1 MPVKPISAELQA
13 LRRQNALS
21 LFVRWRLQE
30 IAEGRG
36 GGDKAFA
43 EAVGIDNAHW
53 SRLKAGTP
61 LGPKLARRLE
71 AACGVE
77 AGWLDQSHDG
87 VTQAPCADAARADG
101 TPQWTDV
108 EPLEG
113 PARHVLLQAL
123 GPKAALE
130 MPWMLHSTP
139 AGFPSP
145 AADFEVNRVDLAEML
160 ALDEPYCFMTRVR
173 GQSML
178 NEGIHDGDL
187 VVVNRSLTP
196 KHGDIVV
203 AVVDNELTLKTLYQK
218 DGLTKLV
225 AANPAFPDIVLKDGQ
240 TLTVW
245 GVMTAC
251 VKLFGRKI

>member
-1 MPVKPISAELQA
+1 MPPKPIPPEVLA
-13 LRRQNALS
+13 LRRQNALA

-30 IAEGRG
+30 IAEGRS

-77 AGWLDQSHDG
+77 EGWLDQSHGGITEALPVDPG
-87 VTQAPCADAARADG
+87 DAG
-101 TPQWTDV
+101 GSPKLLEI
-108 EPLEG
+108 EPLEK
-113 PARHVLLQAL
+113 PARQVLLQAL
-123 GPKAALE
+123 GPKAGLA
-130 MPWMLHSTP
+130 MPWMQHSTP

-145 AADFEVNRVDLAEML
+145 AADFEVNRVDLSEML

-173 GQSML
+173 GQSMV

-187 VVVNRSLTP
+187 IVVNRSLTA

-203 AVVDNELTLKTLYQK
+203 AVVDNEVTLKTLYQK

-225 AANPAFPDIVLKDGQ
+225 PANPAFPEIVLKEGQ

-251 VKLFGRKI
+251 VKLFGRKA